1 MIPDMA
7 LDITNGNIQNN
18 TKPILKME
26 KVSKA
31 FGGVQALDGVSVEV
45 YPGDI
50 LGIIGPNGSG
60 KTTIV
65 NSITGFIKP
74 TSGSVY
80 FKNKEITGMPPHK
93 IADMGVT
100 RTFQVMR
107 PYYSLPAYK
116 NLVIPLFSPRAK
128 RTGGWR
134 GGGRLGDRQTVAID
148 ILEEIGFE
156 RESRIPFKKA
166 STLPT
171 GYLKRLELA
180 RCLAL
185 QPEIIICDEVFSGL
199 SMSEIASMVPL
210 IERIQDD
217 GITII
222 MIEHRLRELFQ
233 VANRVMVMN
242 FGKKL
247 IEGTPSEV
255 MADKDVKEAYFGSE
269 EVEEVMTYA

>member
-1 MIPDMA
+1 MTGKAI
-7 LDITNGNIQNN
+7 LQVKEITK
-18 TKPILKME
+18 T
-26 KVSKA
+26 
-31 FGGVQALDGVSVEV
+31 FGGIIALNRVSFDVNK
-45 YPGDI
+45 GDI

-65 NSITGFIKP
+65 NCVTGFLKVSSGTVLFNGKNITGK
-74 TSGSVY
+74 
-80 FKNKEITGMPPHK
+80 PPHK
-93 IADMGVT
+93 IADIGVT
-100 RTFQVMR
+100 RTFQIMR

-116 NLVIPLFSPRAK
+116 NLVIPLFSPRAR

-134 GGGRLGDRQTVAID
+134 GGGKLGDRNTVSID

-156 RESRIPFKKA
+156 RDSYVPYKMT

-185 QPEIIICDEVFSGL
+185 KPEMIICDEVFSGL

-210 IERIQDD
+210 IERLQME
-217 GITII
+217 GITLI

-233 VANRVMVMN
+233 VANRIMVLN
-242 FGKKL
+242 FGEKL
-247 IEGTPSEV
+247 VEGTAEEV
-255 MADKDVKEAYFGSE
+255 MADPRVREAYFGSE
-269 EVEEVMTYA
+269 KVEEVMSHA

>member
-1 MIPDMA
+1 MS
-7 LDITNGNIQNN
+7 GG
-18 TKPILKME
+18 PILEATGVTKT
-26 KVSKA
+26 
-31 FGGVQALDGVSVEV
+31 FGGILALNRVSFHVNE
-45 YPGDI
+45 GDI

-60 KTTIV
+60 KTTLINCV
-65 NSITGFIKP
+65 TGFIRM
-74 TSGSVY
+74 TSGKVL
-80 FKNKEITGMPPHK
+80 FRGKEITRRPPHK

-100 RTFQVMR
+100 RTFQIMR

-134 GGGRLGDRQTVAID
+134 GGGKLGDRDTVGID

-156 RESRIPFKKA
+156 RDSFVPYKMA

-185 QPEIIICDEVFSGL
+185 KPEIILCDEVFSGL

-210 IERIQDD
+210 IERLQMD
-217 GITII
+217 GITLI
-222 MIEHRLRELFQ
+222 MIEHRLRELFR
-233 VANRVMVMN
+233 VTNRVMVLN
-242 FGKKL
+242 FGEKL
-247 IEGTPSEV
+247 IEGTAEEV
-255 MADKDVKEAYFGSE
+255 MTDEKVKEAYFGSE
-269 EVEEVMTYA
+269 EVEEVMSYA